1 MWNYE
6 RRTELWDLNNR
17 VTRAAGGPDC
27 QASSFRDLKE
37 ICNRASILML
47 DHQRRDNATGFEQN
61 GDTGKRV
68 PPVIGDR
75 QTLNPSVV
83 LWQDQFSKP
92 CGLE

>member
-1 MWNYE
+1 
-6 RRTELWDLNNR
+6 
-17 VTRAAGGPDC
+17 
-27 QASSFRDLKE
+27 
-37 ICNRASILML
+37 ML